1 MFLID
6 IQIKPRI
13 PSGAITLKKV
23 KMLKRISLESHY
35 SVTIKVIYNSPEEKI
50 NWDNSRNDF
59 QMLKLISMRQG

>member
-50 NWDNSRNDF
+50 NWDNSRIDF